1 MSSALAPLRNRNVGL
16 AAGASSRRYRRA
28 FWLVSF
34 AFLAVMAF
42 PSVPSPLYGLYR
54 ERDHFSLFMIT
65 VIYAVYAVGVLGS
78 LLLAG
83 HLSDW
88 YGRRPLLFPA
98 LGVAIVSAIVFL
110 LWKGLAGLLVGRLL
124 NGVAV
129 GIIVST
135 ATAYLTELH
144 AVGSPQATPRRAQLT
159 ASAIPL
165 GAIGLGALL
174 AGVLAEWVAHPLTV
188 PYLVILAALL
198 LGTIGV
204 GLSPETREGPT
215 PRPRYRPQ
223 RVSVPPHE
231 RGRFFA
237 AALSAFMAFATLGLF
252 TGLAAVFLSITLHHP
267 SHALAGA
274 VLFAIYASAVAAQ
287 ILTAA
292 WPATREFE
300 AGMAAM
306 VLGLGLAVL
315 AVWLH
320 APSLGLFIAGGALTG
335 AGGGTI
341 FRGAVGTVISIAP
354 PDRIAESLAGM
365 FVATFVGLSLPVVGV
380 GIALS
385 RHVSP
390 KDTILAFAVAVSAG
404 IAASAI
410 KLTGRTTTGAG
421 GPKPAGRSA
430 AAPDGEPGR
439 HLVDK
444 RHEGRAA

>member
-1 MSSALAPLRNRNVGL
+1 MVG
-16 AAGASSRRYRRA
+16 SRRHRRA
-28 FWLVSF
+28 FWMVSF

-42 PSVPSPLYGLYR
+42 SAVPSPLYGLYR
-54 ERDHFSLFMIT
+54 ARDHFSLFMVT
-65 VIYAVYAVGVLGS
+65 VIYAVYAVGVIGS

-88 YGRRPLLFPA
+88 YGRRRLLLPS
-98 LGVAIVSAIVFL
+98 LGIAIVSAIVFL
-110 LWKGLAGLLVGRLL
+110 VSKSLAGLLVGRLL
-124 NGVAV
+124 NGIAI

-144 AVGSPQATPRRAQLT
+144 ATGRPQSTPRGAQLT
-159 ASAIPL
+159 ASAIPV
-165 GAIGLGALL
+165 GGIGLGALVAGIL
-174 AGVLAEWVAHPLTV
+174 AQWVTHPLTV
-188 PYLVILAALL
+188 PYLVLLTALL

-204 GLSPETREGPT
+204 ALSPETREGPK

-223 RVSVPPHE
+223 HVSVPPHE
-231 RGRFFA
+231 RSRFFA
-237 AALSAFMAFATLGLF
+237 AALSAFMAFAALGLF
-252 TGLAAVFLSITLHHP
+252 TGLAAVFLNITLHHP

-274 VLFAIYASAVAAQ
+274 VLFAIYTSAVAAQ

-292 WPATREFE
+292 WPVTREFE

-306 VLGLGLAVL
+306 VIGLGLAVL
-315 AVWLH
+315 AVWLRS
-320 APSLGLFIAGGALTG
+320 PSLGLFIAGGALVG

-341 FRGAVGTVISIAP
+341 FRGAVGTVMSIAP

-390 KDTILAFAVAVSAG
+390 KDTILGFAIAVSAG
-404 IAASAI
+404 IVASAI
-410 KLTGRTTTGAG
+410 KLVGRTTTGAG
-421 GPKPAGRSA
+421 GGPTPAGRGADS
-430 AAPDGEPGR
+430 PDGKPGHR
-439 HLVDK
+439 PVHK
-444 RHEGRAA
+444 PKERRAA